1 MSNEEQRTMEDLIA
15 WQTRLESDI
24 RRSRM
29 MDDTGIT
36 RNSPLMKNLEK
47 CKQGIANVVKEGK

>member
-1 MSNEEQRTMEDLIA
+1 MSDETRTMEDLLA
-15 WQTRLESDI
+15 WQDRLESDI

-36 RNSPLMKNLEK
+36 RNSPLMRNLEK
-47 CKQGIANVVKEGK
+47 CKQEIANVVKEGK

>member
-47 CKQGIANVVKEGK
+47 CKQEIANVVKEGK

>member
-1 MSNEEQRTMEDLIA
+1 MSDERTMEDLLA
-15 WQTRLESDI
+15 WQDRLESDI

-47 CKQGIANVVKEGK
+47 CKQEIANVVKEGK

>member
-1 MSNEEQRTMEDLIA
+1 MSDETRTMEDLLA
-15 WQTRLESDI
+15 WQDRLESDI

-36 RNSPLMKNLEK
+36 RNSPLSRNLEQ
-47 CKQGIANVVKEGK
+47 CKKEVAALREIKK